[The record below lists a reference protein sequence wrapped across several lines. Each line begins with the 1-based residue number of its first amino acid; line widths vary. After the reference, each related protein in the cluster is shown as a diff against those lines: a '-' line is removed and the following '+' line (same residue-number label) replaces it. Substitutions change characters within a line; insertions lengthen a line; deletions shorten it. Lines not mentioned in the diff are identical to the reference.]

1 MASVTFDGRSFM
13 LDGRR
18 IWLMS
23 GSMHYAR
30 VPADQ
35 WAERIGLVRAA
46 GLNAIETPIYW
57 NRHNPRPGVFDF
69 TGDNDLRKF
78 VQLVGQAGLWCVL
91 RVGPFVGSDWDLGGI
106 PPWVLDL
113 PDVKLRSNN
122 APFLEAC
129 SKYITAVAEQVRD
142 QQVTAV
148 GKGGPILLIQNEHAW
163 NCGLSG
169 LASSYLGEL
178 IRYMREA
185 GLVVPIINANSLWQ
199 SVEGEIDGWVGC
211 ADPVSTMRQLGTV
224 RPDQPKLI
232 VDFPICAP
240 RHAGRPDPGSAHPM
254 AVQRRIAEALAGAGQ
269 VNLTP
274 FVSGNAFGFWGG
286 RSPEGPALFSLGVG
300 HPDAPVNEY
309 GQAGASYQAARRICT
324 FATRFSRLFAHLDP
338 AYQPVGIDPSRST
351 VTGEGERPRPR
362 GKGLARGPQ
371 PPTSSCVTTHVS
383 GSQGGVVFVFGD
395 DPAATG
401 EAPRNQ
407 TATLLLSDGT
417 TLDVHLG
424 SQAVAWVILEVNL
437 GGRARVNSCNLCVF
451 ASVGRVLVCYGPAG
465 VKGVVSI
472 NGSPLEFTVP
482 GGLKPFITEHE
493 NITIVACAEELIDH
507 TFVTDAGVYCG
518 VAGLNGE
525 QRPIALPGVKGHT
538 FVSAEGKVAP
548 GTAEPA
554 RAPEAPALQRGALSN
569 WLYADQGE
577 YMSGESP
584 RYATIKGPADL
595 SALGCPFGYG
605 WYRIALKSAPGHK
618 VLAAL
623 PEGGDRLHVFVDGE
637 HAGVMGAGPGAE
649 AVLALPLRRSQHQI
663 VVLAENFGRVAGG
676 AHLQQRKGVAGHLLA
691 VEPVKP
697 GKSRLVTGSSIDVLS
712 FRAPL
717 WELREGDTTLPDRVT
732 WTVAHRKK
740 GPLLVMLG
748 SMPGRAL
755 LVVND
760 TPVSFVDHAG
770 PGHVVIGEEELS
782 RGNNTVQ
789 LAIIPEATGGPHDLE
804 AWAAAADE
812 AVAFA
817 EVGESITGKAEWAFA
832 KWETPPAS
840 AFKPASGRSLTG
852 RHEPT
857 WWKST
862 FKLTHAAP
870 LALTLSGM
878 TKGQVYVN
886 GRHVGRYFQA
896 EASGAAVPPGLPV
909 HVPKG
914 WLKVGEENELVLF
927 DEHGGHPARVELSAV
942 EPAASKSKSK
952 P

>member
-18 IWLMS
+18 IWLMA
-23 GSMHYAR
+23 GSLHYAR

-35 WAERIGLVRAA
+35 WADRIALARAA

-78 VQLVGQAGLWCVL
+78 VQLVGQAGLYCIL
-91 RVGPFVGSDWDLGGI
+91 RIGPFVGSDWDLGGI

-113 PDVKLRSNN
+113 PDVKLRTNN

-185 GLVVPIINANSLWQ
+185 GLVVPIVNANSLWQ
-199 SVEGEIDGWVGC
+199 SVEGEIDCWVGC

-232 VDFPICAP
+232 IDFPVSSP
-240 RHAGRPDPGSAHPM
+240 RYAGRPDPGSAHPM

-269 VNLTP
+269 VNITP

-286 RSPEGPALFSLGVG
+286 RSPEGAALFSLGAG
-300 HPDAPVNEY
+300 HPDAPVNEF
-309 GQAGASYQAARRICT
+309 GQTGATYNAVRRICT
-324 FATRFSRLFAHLDP
+324 FATRFSRVLAHLDP

-351 VTGEGERPRPR
+351 AADGEKPRAR
-362 GKGLARGPQ
+362 GKGMARAAQ
-371 PPTSSCVTTHVS
+371 PITSSCVTTHVS

-395 DPAATG
+395 DPASTG
-401 EAPRNQ
+401 EPPRGQ
-407 TATLLLSDGT
+407 TATLLLADGT

-451 ASVGRVLVCYGPAG
+451 ATVGRVLVCYGPAG
-465 VKGVVSI
+465 VTGVVSI
-472 NGSPLEFTVP
+472 NGSPLQFTVP
-482 GGLKPFITEHE
+482 AGLKPFIAEHE
-493 NITIVACAEELIDH
+493 NITVLACSEELIDA

-518 VAGLNGE
+518 IAGLNSE

-538 FVSAEGKVAP
+538 FVSAEGKVAQ
-548 GTAEPA
+548 GNAEPA
-554 RAPEAPALQRGALSN
+554 KAPESPAVQRGALAN
-569 WLYADQGE
+569 WLYADQTE
-577 YMSGESP
+577 HMTGESP

-605 WYRIALKSAPGHK
+605 WYRVSLKSSPSHR
-618 VLAAL
+618 VLAAA

-637 HAGVMGAGPGAE
+637 PAGVMGQGPGAQP
-649 AVLALPLRRSQHQI
+649 LLNLPLRRSQHQV

-676 AHLQQRKGVAGHLLA
+676 AHLHQRKGLAGHLVA
-691 VEPVKP
+691 VEPLKP
-697 GKSRLVTGSSIDVLS
+697 GKAKLVTGSSIDVLS
-712 FRAPL
+712 FRSPL
-717 WELREGDTTLPDRVT
+717 WDLREGDTTLPERVT
-732 WTVAHRKK
+732 WTIAHRKK
-740 GPLLVMLG
+740 GPLLVTFTNP
-748 SMPGRAL
+748 PGRAL

-760 TPVSFVDHAG
+760 KPVAFVDQAG
-770 PGHVVIGEEELS
+770 PTHVVLGDEDLS
-782 RGNNTVQ
+782 RGNNTLQ
-789 LAIIPEATGGPHDLE
+789 LAAIPEPTGGPDDME
-804 AWAAAADE
+804 AFAAAADE
-812 AVAFA
+812 SVAFA
-817 EVGESITGKAEWAFA
+817 EIGEPVTAKADWAFA
-832 KWETPPAS
+832 KWEMPPAS

-862 FKLTHAAP
+862 FKVSSAAP

-878 TKGQVYVN
+878 TKGQVYIN
-886 GRHVGRYFQA
+886 GRHAGRYFQA
-896 EASGAAVPPGLPV
+896 DAAGAAVPPGLPV
-909 HVPKG
+909 HIPKG
-914 WLKVGEENELVLF
+914 WLKVGEDNELVLF
-927 DEHGGHPARVELSAV
+927 DEHGGHPARVELAAV
-942 EPAASKSKSK
+942 EPAPAKVKGK
-952 P
+952 